1 MVEATSGITPPG
13 APSGRSRQFFAW
25 AERFGLGRK
34 LAVALTV
41 AALAAGVATYIAL
54 TESPPFG
61 SSPTKI
67 LLLLNVDLILL
78 LALGTVIARR
88 IVQVWA
94 ERRRGSAGSRLHSRL
109 VMLFSVLAATPAII
123 VAVFS
128 ALFFNIGVESW
139 FNDKVRTAV
148 NESLAVA
155 EAYLREHQNVIRGD
169 ILAMANDLNRQGS
182 LLMDNP
188 GRLNALV
195 ETQTLLRSLNEAI
208 VFDSAGRVIARS
220 RLSFVLEFEP
230 VPADAFER
238 ARNGE
243 VVIFVS
249 ETDDRVRGLVKLD
262 GMYDSFLYVGRFVDP
277 QVVNHVEQT
286 QDAVRAYAGLEA
298 SRSELQI
305 FFAMIFV
312 VVALLLLLAA
322 VWVGLTIANQLARPI
337 SALISAA
344 ERVRSGDLGAR
355 VDEGPA
361 NDELGSLSRAFNRMT
376 SQLEDQ
382 RRELVEANRQVD
394 ARRSF
399 IETVLAG
406 VSAGVIGLDAET
418 RINFPNRTASKL
430 VGSDLFAM
438 IGHPIAEVVPEMA
451 ALLEAARRRPNRL
464 HEDQIELV
472 RDDRSR
478 MLLIRIAAE
487 RDDSP
492 VGGFVVTFDDVTEL
506 LAAQRKATWSDVAR
520 RLAHE
525 IKNPLTP
532 IQLSAER
539 LRRKYLAEIKND
551 PQVFSICIDTIIRQV
566 DDIGGMIDEFSSFAR
581 MPAPVLKEWDLA
593 EIARRALFLQQ
604 SANAGITYADKVPAG
619 EFRMM
624 CDSRQVGQALTN
636 LLLNAADSVKERLAG
651 SNGGNPGQGGGE
663 IILSVTRDGGRVS
676 MIVEDNGL
684 GLPKDQRHRL
694 TDPYV
699 TTKSTGTGLGLAIV
713 RKIMEDH
720 GGELV
725 LEDRPG
731 GGARVSLIFRAAET
745 QSIQETDTIPPAGHA
760 GLRKISPS

>member
-1 MVEATSGITPPG
+1 L
-13 APSGRSRQFFAW
+13 AW
-25 AERFGLGRK
+25 AERVGLGRK

-41 AALAAGVATYIAL
+41 AALAAGVATYVAL

-88 IVQVWA
+88 IVQIWA

-109 VMLFSVLAATPAII
+109 VMLFCVLSATPAIV

-182 LLMDNP
+182 MLMDNP

-249 ETDDRVRGLVKLD
+249 EADDRVRGLVKLE
-262 GMYDSFLYVGRFVDP
+262 GMYDSFLYVGRFVDS
-277 QVVNHVEQT
+277 QVVNHMEQT

-344 ERVRSGDLGAR
+344 ERVR
-355 VDEGPA
+355 
-361 NDELGSLSRAFNRMT
+361 
-376 SQLEDQ
+376 
-382 RRELVEANRQVD
+382 
-394 ARRSF
+394 
-399 IETVLAG
+399 
-406 VSAGVIGLDAET
+406 
-418 RINFPNRTASKL
+418 
-430 VGSDLFAM
+430 
-438 IGHPIAEVVPEMA
+438 
-451 ALLEAARRRPNRL
+451 
-464 HEDQIELV
+464 
-472 RDDRSR
+472 
-478 MLLIRIAAE
+478 
-487 RDDSP
+487 
-492 VGGFVVTFDDVTEL
+492 
-506 LAAQRKATWSDVAR
+506 
-520 RLAHE
+520 
-525 IKNPLTP
+525 
-532 IQLSAER
+532 
-539 LRRKYLAEIKND
+539 
-551 PQVFSICIDTIIRQV
+551 
-566 DDIGGMIDEFSSFAR
+566 
-581 MPAPVLKEWDLA
+581 
-593 EIARRALFLQQ
+593 
-604 SANAGITYADKVPAG
+604 
-619 EFRMM
+619 
-624 CDSRQVGQALTN
+624 
-636 LLLNAADSVKERLAG
+636 
-651 SNGGNPGQGGGE
+651 
-663 IILSVTRDGGRVS
+663 
-676 MIVEDNGL
+676 
-684 GLPKDQRHRL
+684 
-694 TDPYV
+694 
-699 TTKSTGTGLGLAIV
+699 
-713 RKIMEDH
+713 
-720 GGELV
+720 
-725 LEDRPG
+725 
-731 GGARVSLIFRAAET
+731 
-745 QSIQETDTIPPAGHA
+745 
-760 GLRKISPS
+760 